1 MKESGSIEFTADNV
15 IALNLSA
22 IDEISNLPNESD
34 KKKKYQEVKGAQIR
48 EIDADILKQRNGD
61 IGVTAKLA
69 FVPAFNYY
77 TSL

>member
-1 MKESGSIEFTADNV
+1 M
-15 IALNLSA
+15 LNLSA

-34 KKKKYQEVKGAQIR
+34 KKKKYQEVKGAPIR